1 MMEKKGVS
9 LKAPEKGKKEDKK
22 DQKDEKKDG
31 DLIVNPNNV
40 MVGLAQTGSK
50 SEFFDLVK
58 ESQEDTMP
66 QT

>member
-9 LKAPEKGKKEDKK
+9 LKAPEKGKKEVKK
-22 DQKDEKKDG
+22 DQKDG
-31 DLIVNPNNV
+31 DLVVNPNNV